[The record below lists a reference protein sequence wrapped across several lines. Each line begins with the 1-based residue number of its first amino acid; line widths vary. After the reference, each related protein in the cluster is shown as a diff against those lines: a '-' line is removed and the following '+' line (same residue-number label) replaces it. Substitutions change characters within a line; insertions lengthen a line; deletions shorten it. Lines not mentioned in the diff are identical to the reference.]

1 MPAKVLYDLHK
12 PGRPTKCFYLR
23 IQKAEPGI
31 PSCWL
36 EAIRRSAVTFLLVHL
51 SVGRSWHSVLVA
63 CRAKP
68 CCSPTK
74 VFRFNLF
81 G

>member
-31 PSCWL
+31 PSC
-36 EAIRRSAVTFLLVHL
+36 
-51 SVGRSWHSVLVA
+51 SVGGHREVCSNFPACAPISRKELAFCASCLPGKALLQPHKSV
-63 CRAKP
+63 
-68 CCSPTK
+68 
-74 VFRFNLF
+74 
-81 G
+81 